1 MRIKEAARR
10 AWEKVKRFFGA
21 DVRAGMPEP
30 LTMPKMPEVKPPKV
44 TMPEIPEPDMSE
56 IGAKQQAIREAFE
69 ALRPSLEKHSQPW
82 RRHLK
87 RSSTS
92 GDKRDGDVREVM
104 EAISMTEKQKAE
116 AEAWRRYYR
125 ERARASNNYRRM
137 HGMPMVHRPR
147 GRGGRRI
154 KPPDNLS
161 MRLAELKE
169 QTDRYAA
176 GAEGQGRDQKDSAD
190 CS

>member
-1 MRIKEAARR
+1 MRIKEAVRR

-21 DVRAGMPEP
+21 DVRTGVPEP
-30 LTMPKMPEVKPPKV
+30 LTMPEMPEVKPPKLN
-44 TMPEIPEPDMSE
+44 MPEIPEPDMSE
-56 IGAKQQAIREAFE
+56 IEAKRQAIREEFE
-69 ALRPSLEKHSQPW
+69 ALRPSLEAATKEMAEAFAAMAPVLEEVIHN
-82 RRHLK
+82 
-87 RSSTS
+87 
-92 GDKRDGDVREVM
+92 VREVM
-104 EAISMTEKQKAE
+104 ESISMTEKQKAE

-147 GRGGRRI
+147 GRGGRI
-154 KPPDNLS
+154 KKPPDNLS

-176 GAEGQGRDQKDSAD
+176 GAEGQGRDQKDSAG

>member
-21 DVRAGMPEP
+21 DVRACVPEP

-44 TMPEIPEPDMSE
+44 TMPEIPEPDMYE

-69 ALRPSLEKHSQPW
+69 ALRPSLEAATKEMAEAFAAMAPALEEIIHN
-82 RRHLK
+82 
-87 RSSTS
+87 
-92 GDKRDGDVREVM
+92 VREVM

-125 ERARASNNYRRM
+125 ERAMASNNYRRM

-154 KPPDNLS
+154 KPPDNLG

-169 QTDRYAA
+169 QADRYAA
-176 GAEGQGRDQKDSAD
+176 GAEGQGGDQKDSAG

>member
-1 MRIKEAARR
+1 MNKVIMIGRLTRDPDIRYTQGQDQMCIARFTLAVDRKGRRQEGQQNADFPSCVAFGKAGATKEMA
-10 AWEKVKRFFGA
+10 
-21 DVRAGMPEP
+21 
-30 LTMPKMPEVKPPKV
+30 
-44 TMPEIPEPDMSE
+44 
-56 IGAKQQAIREAFE
+56 EAFAAMAP
-69 ALRPSLEKHSQPW
+69 ALEEIIHN
-82 RRHLK
+82 
-87 RSSTS
+87 
-92 GDKRDGDVREVM
+92 VREVM

-125 ERARASNNYRRM
+125 ELARASNNYRRM

-176 GAEGQGRDQKDSAD
+176 GAEGQGRDQKDSAG

>member
-21 DVRAGMPEP
+21 DVRAGVPEP

-69 ALRPSLEKHSQPW
+69 ALRPSLEAATK
-82 RRHLK
+82 
-87 RSSTS
+87 
-92 GDKRDGDVREVM
+92 EM
-104 EAISMTEKQKAE
+104 AEAFAAMAPAQAIESISMTEKQKAE

-147 GRGGRRI
+147 GRGGRRK
-154 KPPDNLS
+154 KPPGNLS
-161 MRLAELKE
+161 MLMAELKE

-176 GAEGQGRDQKDSAD
+176 GAEGQGGDQKDSAG